1 MLGFHAFS
9 EAPLSSSVEG
19 VVLSGRASLASTASV
34 VTASL
39 KAIIGSGSPFTL
51 GFNVGFEKGSRLTAT
66 ATITQNSLE
75 STATLSAIPTLVS
88 GDLIFAESLSLQS
101 STSFGVNSVLLVG
114 PSHTFASQSAIQA
127 TLSSSTDRADSAL
140 FTLYLDK
147 GRSLPLNIYA
157 GIDIAAYIDRLSD
170 HSSYL
175 DKATLNTRYV
185 DKSVE
190 QVLVRE

>member
-1 MLGFHAFS
+1 MLGFSAFS
-9 EAPLSSSVEG
+9 EAPFSSSVEG
-19 VVLSGRASLASTASV
+19 VVPNRASLTGTASV

-39 KAIIGSGSPFTL
+39 KASIGSGSPFTL

-75 STATLSAIPTLVS
+75 STATLLAIPTLVS
-88 GDLIFAESLSLQS
+88 GDVVFAESLSLQS
-101 STSFGVNSVLLVG
+101 TTSFGANSVLLLG
-114 PSHTFASQSAIQA
+114 PSHTFASQLAIQA
-127 TLSSSTDRADSAL
+127 TLSSSPDSSDSAL

-147 GRSLPLNIYA
+147 ERSLPLNIYA
-157 GIDIAAYIDRLSD
+157 GIDITAYIDKLSD

-175 DKATLNTRYV
+175 DKATLNTRYI

-190 QVLVRE
+190 QILVRE

>member
-9 EAPLSSSVEG
+9 EAPFSSSAEG
-19 VVLSGRASLASTASV
+19 VVPNRASLTGTASV
-34 VTASL
+34 VIVSL

-51 GFNVGFEKGSRLTAT
+51 GFNIGFEKGSRLTAN

-88 GDLIFAESLSLQS
+88 GDLVFAESLSLQS
-101 STSFGVNSVLLVG
+101 STSFGANSVLLLG
-114 PSHTFASQSAIQA
+114 PSHSFAGQLAIRA
-127 TLSSSTDRADSAL
+127 TLSSSTDRSDSAL

-147 GRSLPLNIYA
+147 ERSLPLNIYA
-157 GIDIAAYIDRLSD
+157 GIDITAYIDKLSD

-175 DKATLNTRYV
+175 DKETLNTRYI

>member
-9 EAPLSSSVEG
+9 EAPFSSSAEG
-19 VVLSGRASLASTASV
+19 VVPNRASLTGTASV
-34 VTASL
+34 VIVSL

-51 GFNVGFEKGSRLTAT
+51 GFNIGFEKGSRLTAT

-88 GDLIFAESLSLQS
+88 GDLVFAESLSLQS
-101 STSFGVNSVLLVG
+101 STSFGANSVLLLG
-114 PSHTFASQSAIQA
+114 PSHSFAGQLAIQA
-127 TLSSSTDRADSAL
+127 TLSSSTDRSDSAL

-147 GRSLPLNIYA
+147 ERSLPLNIYA
-157 GIDIAAYIDRLSD
+157 GIDITAYIDKLSD

-175 DKATLNTRYV
+175 DKETLNTRYI

>member
-9 EAPLSSSVEG
+9 EAPFSSSIEG
-19 VVLSGRASLASTASV
+19 FVGKASLTGTASV
-34 VTASL
+34 GTVSL

-51 GFNVGFEKGSRLTAT
+51 GFNIGFEKGSRLTAT
-66 ATITQNSLE
+66 ATIIQNSLE

-88 GDLIFAESLSLQS
+88 GDLVFAESLSLQS
-101 STSFGVNSVLLVG
+101 STSFGANSVLLLGPVG
-114 PSHTFASQSAIQA
+114 KITGSLFDMQA
-127 TLSSSTDRADSAL
+127 TFSSSTDRSDSAL

-147 GRSLPLNIYA
+147 ERSLTMSIYK
-157 GIDIAAYIDRLSD
+157 GTQFTGYIDKLSG

-175 DKATLNTRYV
+175 DKEISNTRYI

>member
-9 EAPLSSSVEG
+9 EAPFSSSAEG
-19 VVLSGRASLASTASV
+19 VVPNRASLTGTASV
-34 VTASL
+34 VIVSL

-51 GFNVGFEKGSRLTAT
+51 GFNIGFEKGSRLTAT

-88 GDLIFAESLSLQS
+88 GDLVFAENLSLQS
-101 STSFGVNSVLLVG
+101 STSFGANSVLLLGPVG
-114 PSHTFASQSAIQA
+114 KITGSLFDMQA
-127 TLSSSTDRADSAL
+127 TFSSSTDRSDSAL

-147 GRSLPLNIYA
+147 ERSLPLNIYA
-157 GIDIAAYIDRLSD
+157 GIDITAYIDKLSD

-175 DKATLNTRYV
+175 DKETLNTRYI

>member
-1 MLGFHAFS
+1 MLGFSAFS
-9 EAPLSSSVEG
+9 EAPFSSSVEG
-19 VVLSGRASLASTASV
+19 VVPNRASLAGTASV

-39 KAIIGSGSPFTL
+39 KASIGSGSPFTL

-75 STATLSAIPTLVS
+75 STATLLAIPTLVS
-88 GDLIFAESLSLQS
+88 GDVVFAESLSLQS
-101 STSFGVNSVLLVG
+101 TTSFGANSVLLLGPVG
-114 PSHTFASQSAIQA
+114 KVTGSIFDLQA
-127 TLSSSTDRADSAL
+127 TLSSSTDRSDSAL

-147 GRSLPLNIYA
+147 ERSLTMSIYK
-157 GIDIAAYIDRLSD
+157 GTQFTGYIDKLYD

-175 DKATLNTRYV
+175 DQEILNTGYI
-185 DKSVE
+185 DKSME